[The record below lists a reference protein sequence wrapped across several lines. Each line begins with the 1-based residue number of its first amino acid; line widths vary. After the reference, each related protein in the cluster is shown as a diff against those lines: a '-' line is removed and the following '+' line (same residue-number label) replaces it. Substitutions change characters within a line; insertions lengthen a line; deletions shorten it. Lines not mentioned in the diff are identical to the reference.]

1 MAAIDLR
8 AQAQSYLF
16 RTVVVD
22 GPLALRMARL
32 EAARAGA
39 VGHQIMSLPQLA
51 ARLAGG
57 FMRPAQREE
66 LEPALAEALAQGGFA
81 ELTPLQSL
89 PGTVRALARTFE
101 RLWSAGVDLGSA
113 GPPPR
118 VSDLVL
124 IERRVRDRLGPGVLT
139 PPDLAAAATTRVGLA
154 TNLLG
159 PVAFQHIVWIAPVW
173 RGLVAALGEVTS
185 VTGLSSDEPRAA
197 PATAT
202 TWICADP
209 HAEVVEALRWA
220 RELIATGRAR
230 PEEIAIATAAPGPW
244 DESMQTLVASAEL
257 PVHFSH
263 GTPILS
269 TVDGQACAALAEL
282 LGQGLSQER
291 VRRWLA
297 HSAGRC
303 AALAALPEHPLA
315 GVRAQVHLNDLTQWR
330 RALDLAAAQRTY
342 GARPA
347 LSLLPALEL
356 ASRGWAAAEEAGQK
370 LLPASA
376 ARVWSAALR
385 AGPAEALAFSLA
397 ALRIP
402 DGADPGNSVVW
413 CPAAHLAG
421 APRRFVRL
429 IGLTAGGWPRGVSS
443 DPLLPDH
450 ILSLDDDQAPTRSQ
464 ADRRSFAS
472 IVRHA
477 ENLSLSYSRRNG
489 RGGLQTPSPLLPANL
504 TPVRLARQRVPE
516 HAFSEAD
523 RLAARPE
530 EARQS
535 PRIARAVGC
544 WRARRSA
551 EAGAH
556 DGIIQA
562 DHPVV
567 IRALEQP
574 QSATSLRRLLRD
586 PQGFVW
592 RYALGWRETVITDQ
606 AFDLDARAFGD
617 LVHWLLQRTVNVLEQ
632 GPGFG
637 RAAADEVEAA
647 LDAARDLV
655 FVEWPLERPGPPPLL
670 WRYTLDQA
678 RTVALRALQLD
689 PSFEAGT
696 RSWTEVR
703 FGDPEDA
710 PADPRAPWD
719 PREIVPVPGT
729 PLTIRGA
736 IDRLELDAGDL
747 RARVTDYKTGAVP
760 KTPQDLR
767 LGGGAELQRVLYA
780 VAVAHHRPETR
791 IQARLIFL
799 AEETPQPCPLRGEDL
814 DQALA
819 AAVQHLNAG
828 VALARAGISLPGPTD
843 PWEEWN
849 ELRIALPAIGEPFVR
864 IKHAAFSRAF
874 GDFAAVWRA
883 R

>member
-1 MAAIDLR
+1 MAADSR
-8 AQAQSYLF
+8 RPQAQSDLF

-32 EAARAGA
+32 KAAREGA
-39 VGHQIMSLPQLA
+39 VGHQIVSLPQLA

-57 FMRPAQREE
+57 FVRPAQREE
-66 LEPALAEALAQGGFA
+66 LEPALAEALAEGGFA

-89 PGTVRALARTFE
+89 PGTVRALVRTFE
-101 RLWSAGVDLGSA
+101 RLWSAGFDLSSVA
-113 GPPPR
+113 PTPR
-118 VSDLVL
+118 VSDLAL
-124 IERRVRDRLGPGVLT
+124 IESRVKTRLGRGVLT
-139 PPDLAAAATTRVGLA
+139 PPHLAAAAIARIRLA
-154 TNLLG
+154 TDLLG
-159 PVAFQHIVWIAPVW
+159 PVSLQHIVWIPPVW
-173 RGLVAALGEVTS
+173 RGLLAALGEVTS
-185 VTGLSSDEPRAA
+185 VTGLPCEEPGGGS
-197 PATAT
+197 PAVTA
-202 TWICADP
+202 WVCADP

-220 RELIATGRAR
+220 RELIASGTAK
-230 PEEIAIATAAPGPW
+230 PEEVAIATAAPGLW

-269 TVDGQACAALAEL
+269 TLDGQACAALAEL

-297 HSAGRC
+297 HSMRRC
-303 AALAALPEHPLA
+303 TALDALPDNPLA
-315 GVRAQVHLNDLTQWR
+315 GVPGHVHLNDFAHWR
-330 RALDLAAAQRTY
+330 RALDLAQAQRTD

-347 LSLLPALEL
+347 LSLLPALERIC
-356 ASRGWAAAEEAGQK
+356 RGWTAAEEAGRR
-370 LLPASA
+370 LLPAPA
-376 ARVWSAALR
+376 VRVWSAAMR

-397 ALRIP
+397 ALRTP
-402 DGADPGNSVVW
+402 DGVDPGNSIVW
-413 CPAAHLAG
+413 CPAEHLAA
-421 APRRFVRL
+421 APRRFARL
-429 IGLTAGGWPRGVSS
+429 IGLTAGGWPRGVSA

-450 ILSLDDDQAPTRSQ
+450 ILSLDDDHAPTRSQ
-464 ADRRSFAS
+464 TDRRAFAS
-472 IVRHA
+472 IARYA
-477 ENLSLSYSRRNG
+477 ENLSLSYSRRNA

-504 TPVRLARQRVPE
+504 TPVRLSRQRIPE
-516 HAFSEAD
+516 HAFSAAD
-523 RLAARPE
+523 RLAARAE
-530 EARQS
+530 EARQN
-535 PRIARAVGC
+535 PRIARATGC
-544 WRARRSA
+544 WRARRLA
-551 EAGAH
+551 EVGAH
-556 DGIIQA
+556 DGIIQT

-592 RYALGWRETVITDQ
+592 RYALGWRETVVTDQ
-606 AFDLDARAFGD
+606 AFDLEPRAFGD
-617 LVHWLLQRTVNVLEQ
+617 LVHRLLQRTVNLLEQ

-637 RAAADEVEAA
+637 RASAEEVEAA
-647 LDAARDLV
+647 LCTAGDAVL
-655 FVEWPLERPGPPPLL
+655 VEWPLEREAPPPLL

-703 FGDPEDA
+703 FGDPDGLG
-710 PADPRAPWD
+710 ADPKAPWD

-729 PLTIRGA
+729 PLSIRGA
-736 IDRLELDAGDL
+736 IDRLELDIGDR

-760 KTPQDLR
+760 KAPNDLR

-780 VAVAHHRPETR
+780 IAVVHHRPET
-791 IQARLIFL
+791 QVQTRLVFL
-799 AEETPQPCPLRGEDL
+799 AQEIPQPYPLRGEDL

-819 AAVQHLNAG
+819 AAVQHLKAG
-828 VALARAGISLPGPTD
+828 VTLIRAGTSLPGPDD
-843 PWEEWN
+843 PWEHWN
-849 ELRIALPAIGEPFVR
+849 ELRIALPAIGEPFTR
-864 IKHAAFSRAF
+864 IKDVAFRRAF

>member
-1 MAAIDLR
+1 MAASGLR
-8 AQAQSYLF
+8 AQAESDLF

-32 EAARAGA
+32 KAARAGA
-39 VGHQIMSLPQLA
+39 TGHQIMNLPQLA

-57 FMRPAQREE
+57 FVRPAQRAE

-81 ELTPLQSL
+81 ELTSLQSL

-101 RLWSAGVDLGSA
+101 RLWSAGVYLGSV
-113 GPPPR
+113 GPAPR
-118 VSDLVL
+118 VSDLAL

-139 PPDLAAAATTRVGLA
+139 PPDLAAAAIARVRLA
-154 TNLLG
+154 ADLLG
-159 PVAFQHIVWIAPVW
+159 TVAFQHVVWIAPVW
-173 RGLVAALGEVTS
+173 RNLIAGLGKMTS
-185 VTGLSSDEPRAA
+185 VTGLSSDEPSGA
-197 PATAT
+197 PAAATA
-202 TWICADP
+202 WICADP

-220 RELIATGRAR
+220 RELMATGSAK

-244 DESMQTLVASAEL
+244 DASMQALVASAEL

-269 TVDGQACAALAEL
+269 TLDGQARAALAEL

-297 HSAGRC
+297 HSARRC
-303 AALAALPEHPLA
+303 AALATLPENPLA
-315 GVRAQVHLNDLTQWR
+315 GVRAQVHLNDLVHWR
-330 RALDLAAAQRTY
+330 RALDLAQGQRAD

-356 ASRGWAAAEEAGQK
+356 ASRGWAAAEEAGQR

-402 DGADPGNSVVW
+402 DDADPGNSVVW

-450 ILSLDDDQAPTRSQ
+450 ILALDGDQAPTRPQ
-464 ADRRSFAS
+464 GDRRSFAS
-472 IVRHA
+472 IVRHTD
-477 ENLSLSYSRRNG
+477 NLSLSYSRRNA

-504 TPVRLARQRVPE
+504 TPVRLARQRIPE
-516 HAFSEAD
+516 HAFSPSD

-535 PRIARAVGC
+535 PRIASATGC

-556 DGIIQA
+556 DGLIQA

-567 IRALEQP
+567 IRALQQP

-592 RYALGWRETVITDQ
+592 RYALGWRETVVTDQ
-606 AFDLDARAFGD
+606 AFDLDPRAFGD

-637 RAAADEVEAA
+637 RASADEVESA
-647 LDAARDLV
+647 LDAACDAVL
-655 FVEWPLERPGPPPLL
+655 VEWPLERPAPPPLL

-678 RTVALRALQLD
+678 RTIASRALQLD
-689 PSFEAGT
+689 PSLEAGT

-703 FGDPEDA
+703 FGDPEGA
-710 PADPRAPWD
+710 PADPKAPWD

-729 PLTIRGA
+729 PITIRGA
-736 IDRLELDAGDL
+736 IDRLELDTGDR

-760 KTPQDLR
+760 KAPQDLR

-791 IQARLIFL
+791 IQARLVLL
-799 AEETPQPCPLRGEDL
+799 AEEPPQPYPLRGEDL

-828 VALARAGISLPGPTD
+828 VALARAGTSLPGPID
-843 PWEEWN
+843 SWEDWN
-849 ELRIALPAIGEPFVR
+849 ELRIALPATGEPFIR
-864 IKHAAFSRAF
+864 IKDAAFRHAF